1 MDEYAMDGNLV
12 HGGYQIQK
20 EPDEGSERKIN
31 RVMFAGTNSGCGK
44 TTITC
49 GIMQALL
56 YKGLK
61 VSSFKCGPD
70 YIDPMF
76 HSKVIGTKSSNLDS
90 YFTNEATLKE
100 LLYENSLGSHINIME
115 GVMGY
120 YDGIGLT
127 EEGSAY
133 SIATATGTP
142 VILIIDAKGMS
153 TSLGAIMEGFLHFR
167 KESNIKGVIFNR
179 LAPTLY
185 DRVKKLTEDVG
196 IKAYGYLPAQKDIT
210 IESRHLGLVTADE
223 LADIKDKLNLLGTTL
238 TETID
243 LEGIIALAKSAT
255 PITTPKLKEAA
266 PKTSIKIG
274 VAKDKAFC
282 FYYREN
288 LKLLEKLG
296 AELVFFSPLE
306 CKELPKGIRGLYL
319 GGGYPELYGRELSE
333 NKGLLTQ
340 IKTSILAGLPTI
352 AECGGFMYL
361 HEELEDKY
369 GQVHKMAEVIPG
381 KSYRTERLKYFGY
394 IKMHAREDS
403 LLAKKG
409 EMIKA
414 HEFHYWDSDNKGSA
428 FHIEKAAGDKEWE
441 GVHVTNSFYGG
452 YPHLYF
458 YSNPLLAE
466 RFIHKCS
473 AYGVRLD

>member
-1 MDEYAMDGNLV
+1 MDEYITDGNIMAGVNQLKN
-12 HGGYQIQK
+12 G
-20 EPDEGSERKIN
+20 PDEGTERKIN

-56 YKGLK
+56 NRGLK

-90 YFTNEATLKE
+90 YFTNESTLKE
-100 LLYENSLGSHINIME
+100 LLYENSLDSQISIME

-133 SIATATGTP
+133 AISTQTNTP

-153 TSLGAIMEGFLHFR
+153 TSIGAIMEGFLYYK

-185 DRVKKLTEDVG
+185 DRVKKLSENIG
-196 IKAYGYLPAQKDIT
+196 LKAYGYLPAKKDIT

-223 LADIKDKLNLLGTTL
+223 LADIKDKLNLLGMTIA
-238 TETID
+238 ETID
-243 LEGIIALAKSAT
+243 LEGILALGESAT
-255 PITTPKLKEAA
+255 PITIPTKKELPRKA
-266 PKTSIKIG
+266 SVKIG
-274 VAKDKAFC
+274 VAQDKAFC

-288 LKLLEKLG
+288 LRLLQLLG
-296 AELVFFSPLE
+296 AELIYFSPLE
-306 CKELPKGIRGLYL
+306 SKELPKGLNGLYL
-319 GGGYPELYGRELSE
+319 GGGYPELYGRELSHNIE
-333 NKGLLTQ
+333 LLNQ
-340 IKTSILAGLPTI
+340 IKISIQSGLPTI

-361 HEELEDKY
+361 HEELEDKD
-369 GQVHKMAEVIPG
+369 GQVHKMAGVIPG
-381 KSYRTERLKYFGY
+381 KSYRTERLRYFGY
-394 IKMHAREDS
+394 IKMLAREDS

-409 EMIKA
+409 EMMKA
-414 HEFHYWDSDNKGSA
+414 HEFHYWDSDNKGTA

-458 YSNPLLAE
+458 YSNPVLAE
-466 RFIHKCS
+466 RFIDKCS
-473 AYGVRLD
+473 EYSGKLD